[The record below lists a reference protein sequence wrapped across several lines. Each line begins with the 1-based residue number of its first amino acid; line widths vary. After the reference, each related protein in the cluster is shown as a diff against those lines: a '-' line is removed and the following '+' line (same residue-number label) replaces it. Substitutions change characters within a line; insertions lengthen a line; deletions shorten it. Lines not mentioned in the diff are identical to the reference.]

1 MFGKIDGINIGD
13 IFNSRQEL
21 RKAGIHA
28 PTMAGI
34 WGAQEG
40 AYSIVLSGGYEDDI
54 DELDYIL
61 YTGQGGQNVPGG
73 IQVADQEFTKGNRG
87 LQLSCQY
94 QLPVRVSRGFQIK
107 NGPTSGYRYDGLYY
121 VSKYERIKGQRGFY
135 ICRFHL
141 HSETSFNELEN
152 KLSSNFKNNY
162 VSPSRSS
169 STVNRLNRNVALSE
183 KVKKMYDFKC
193 QICNVKLN
201 SPSGPI
207 AIGAHIKPLG
217 MPHNGP
223 DVIQNM
229 LCLCPNHHDQFDYY
243 SFYIDPENL
252 EIIGLNELKNQNLTI
267 NPKHKI
273 EKDFLTY
280 RKEHYLKNNKTT
292 EI

>member
-1 MFGKIDGINIGD
+1 MFGNVEGVNVGD
-13 IFNSRQEL
+13 VFNSRQEL
-21 RKAGIHA
+21 REAGIHA

-61 YTGQGGQNVPGG
+61 YTGQGGQDVPGG
-73 IQVADQEFTKGNRG
+73 KQVADQEFTKGNKG

-94 QLPVRVSRGFQIK
+94 QLPVRVSRGYQIQ
-107 NGPTSGYRYDGLYY
+107 NGPVSGYRYDGLYY
-121 VSKYERIKGQRGFY
+121 VTKYERIRGKRGFY

-141 HSETSFNELEN
+141 QSETSLKELEN
-152 KLSSNFKNNY
+152 KLSGNLKNNY

-169 STVNRLNRNVALSE
+169 STVNRLNRKVALSE

-193 QICNVKLN
+193 QVCNIRLA

-223 DVIQNM
+223 DVIENM
-229 LCLCPNHHDQFDYY
+229 LCLCPNHHDQFDYH
-243 SFYIDPENL
+243 SFYIEPETL
-252 EIIGLNELKNQNLTI
+252 TIIGLENFENSRLTVDK
-267 NPKHKI
+267 KHKI
-273 EKDFLTY
+273 EKDFLKY
-280 RKEHYLKNNKTT
+280 RKEEYLINNNST
-292 EI
+292 ES